1 MRIIATDFHTLL
13 SPEQCERRVYLDARA
28 TETAEVSEFD
38 EWLFEAGA
46 AHEAEHL
53 ATLGP
58 YDDLGEGEEDD
69 RVART
74 LAALKSGEA
83 ALYQGELR
91 AEIDLGGETW
101 TVVGAP
107 DFILRG
113 KPGGEPAPGAHGKGI
128 GISSCVFRTTDSR
141 AI

>member
-13 SPEQCERRVYLDARA
+13 SPAQCERRVYLDARA

-46 AHEAEHL
+46 AREAGHL

-58 YDDLGEGEEDD
+58 YVDLGEGEEDD

-74 LAALKSGEA
+74 EML
-83 ALYQGELR
+83 
-91 AEIDLGGETW
+91 LGSLPLETSLW
-101 TVVGAP
+101 TEEESMV
-107 DFILRG
+107 L
-113 KPGGEPAPGAHGKGI
+113 E
-128 GISSCVFRTTDSR
+128 S
-141 AI
+141 